1 MNFAKR
7 IIENR
12 QLLVFNVRIL
22 IYNYMFFALFFALF
36 CPRSILPTLHVLLEV
51 LDAFY
56 VHFGHLIQDFDIVFA
71 NVLVD
76 VFKLFD
82 LPLKRF
88 SFQFQCL
95 N

>member
-7 IIENR
+7 IIESG

-22 IYNYMFFALFFALF
+22 IYNYISFALFFALLCSRNF
-36 CPRSILPTLHVLLEV
+36 LPTLHVLLEV
-51 LDAFY
+51 LEAFY
-56 VHFGHLIQDFDIVFA
+56 VHLGHLIQDFDIVFA

-76 VFKLFD
+76 VFKLFN

-88 SFQFQCL
+88 SF
-95 N
+95 